1 MLQSANSP
9 SQLTGIATSLILDL
23 GGHVRE
29 AGGTIFNDATYFV
42 FGNSRYI
49 HPLLNRR
56 RSVDFA
62 SSSTFLMRKK
72 AITEIEGYDPEI
84 LDVIYQ
90 DIDLGLRLK
99 QRGWKIIFQP
109 FSVFID
115 VTNNNLSAV
124 VPNRNMA
131 FISKW
136 SHVLEM
142 LPSPKSVGLSSS
154 FVQRARIL
162 WVDAIVPETTKDSGK
177 LYCFGLF
184 QFVFSPYIDRAL

>member
-1 MLQSANSP
+1 M
-9 SQLTGIATSLILDL
+9 
-23 GGHVRE
+23 
-29 AGGTIFNDATYFV
+29 

-72 AITEIEGYDPEI
+72 AIIEIEGYDPDI
-84 LDVIYQ
+84 LDSTYQ
-90 DIDLGLRLK
+90 DIDLSLRLK
-99 QRGWKIIFQP
+99 QRGWKIMFQP

-115 VTNNNLSAV
+115 DATNNNHSSV
-124 VPNRNMA
+124 VPNHNMA

-136 SHVLEM
+136 SQVLEM
-142 LPSPKSVGLSSS
+142 LPSPKSVGLSS
-154 FVQRARIL
+154 FGQQRAKIL

-177 LYCFGLF
+177 LFCFGLF
-184 QFVFSPYIDRAL
+184 QFCVFYIY